1 MVIGTV
7 CVSLAEVGVT
17 NSSITPTVE
26 LNALAMKRGELAVY
40 RPIER
45 KTLAPAQPYCV
56 QTYNFRSG
64 YFNHR
69 CGKTDVIFL

>member
-1 MVIGTV
+1 MDWMLCI
-7 CVSLAEVGVT
+7 LLIEVGVT

-45 KTLAPAQPYCV
+45 KTAAPALPYCV
-56 QTYNFRSG
+56 QTYSSFRGG
-64 YFNHR
+64 YYNQR
-69 CGKTDVIFL
+69 